1 MLEIR
6 HLKTLQALRETN
18 SLVEA
23 AERLHL
29 TQSALSHQF
38 RELEDR
44 LGLPLF
50 IRKTKP
56 VRFTSAG
63 LRLLQ
68 LADNLLP
75 QLRQTERDLSRLAGG
90 TAGRLHMAIECHSCF
105 QWLMPTIDQF
115 RDAWPEVELDLA
127 SGFAFAPLPAL
138 ARGDLDL
145 VVTADPQ
152 EMTGITYIPLF
163 TYEAWLA
170 VANQHPLAGEPWVRP
185 EQLQSE
191 VLITYPVERNRLDV
205 FTRFLDLAD
214 VEPAH
219 VRTAELTVMMVQLV
233 ASGRGV
239 CCLPNWALYEYSSRQ
254 YVSAQRLGKNG
265 LFATLYAALRTD
277 MLEVPFMQDFLLTA
291 KDTSFS
297 TLEGVSAATET
308 KRTAQPAR

>member
-1 MLEIR
+1 MLELR
-6 HLKTLQALRETN
+6 HLKTLHALRDAD

-38 RELEDR
+38 KELEER
-44 LGLPLF
+44 LGLQLF
-50 IRKTKP
+50 VRKTKP

-68 LADNLLP
+68 LADTILP
-75 QLRQTERDLSRLAGG
+75 QLRGAERDLARLAGG

-145 VVTADPQ
+145 VVTSDPL
-152 EMTGITYIPLF
+152 ELPGITYVPLF
-163 TYEAWLA
+163 TYEAQLA
-170 VANQHPLAGEPWVRP
+170 VANQHPLAGKPFVAAEDLAR
-185 EQLQSE
+185 E
-191 VLITYPVERNRLDV
+191 VLIHYPVERDRLDI
-205 FTRFLDLAD
+205 FTRFLEPAD
-214 VEPAH
+214 VEPAG
-219 VRTAELTVMMVQLV
+219 VRTAELTVMMLQLV

-239 CCLPNWALYEYSSRQ
+239 CCLPNWALHEYSARG
-254 YVSAQRLGKNG
+254 YVSARRLGEKG
-265 LFATLYAALRTD
+265 LFATLYAGIRAD
-277 MLEVPFMQDFLLTA
+277 MLDAPFMRDFLLTA
-291 KDTSFS
+291 KDTSFA
-297 TLEGVSAATET
+297 TLEGVSAA
-308 KRTAQPAR
+308 RA

>member
-6 HLKTLQALRETN
+6 HLKTLHALRETD
-18 SLVEA
+18 SLVLA

-38 RELEDR
+38 KELEER

-50 IRKTKP
+50 MRKSKP

-75 QLRQTERDLSRLAGG
+75 QLRAAERDMARLAGG

-127 SGFAFAPLPAL
+127 SGFSFAPLPAL

-145 VVTADPQ
+145 VVTSDPV
-152 EMTGITYIPLF
+152 EMAGITYVPLF
-163 TYEAWLA
+163 TYEALLA
-170 VANQHPLAGEPWVRP
+170 VANQHPLASKAFIIAEDLST
-185 EQLQSE
+185 EI
-191 VLITYPVERNRLDV
+191 LITYPVERDRLDI
-205 FTRFLDLAD
+205 FTRFLEPAE
-214 VEPAH
+214 VEPAQ
-219 VRTAELTVMMVQLV
+219 VRTSELTVMMMQLV

-239 CCLPNWALYEYSSRQ
+239 CGLPNWALHEYSSRG
-254 YVSAQRLGKNG
+254 YVTAKRLGDKG
-265 LFATLYAALRTD
+265 LFATLFAGVRTD
-277 MLEVPFMQDFLLTA
+277 MLDAPFMRDFLLTA
-291 KDTSFS
+291 KDTSFAN
-297 TLEGVSAATET
+297 LEGVSV
-308 KRTAQPAR
+308 ARN

>member
-6 HLKTLQALRETN
+6 HLKTLHALREAD

-38 RELEDR
+38 KELEER

-68 LADNLLP
+68 LADATLP
-75 QLRQTERDLSRLAGG
+75 LMRGAERDLARLAGG

-145 VVTADPQ
+145 VVTSDPL
-152 EMTGITYIPLF
+152 ELPGITYVPLF
-163 TYEAWLA
+163 NYEAMLA
-170 VANQHPLAGEPWVRP
+170 VANQHPLASKPYIVPDDLRD
-185 EQLQSE
+185 QT
-191 VLITYPVERNRLDV
+191 LITYPVERDRLDI
-205 FTRFLDLAD
+205 FTRFL
-214 VEPAH
+214 EPAETEPAA
-219 VRTAELTVMMVQLV
+219 VRTAELTVMMMQLV

-239 CCLPNWALYEYSSRQ
+239 CGMPHWALHEYSARG
-254 YVSAQRLGKNG
+254 YVKGKRLGEKG
-265 LFATLYAALRTD
+265 LFATLYAAVRSD
-277 MLEVPFMQDFLLTA
+277 MLEAPFMRDFLLTA
-291 KDTSFS
+291 KDTSFA
-297 TLEGVSAATET
+297 TLEGVSAV
-308 KRTAQPAR
+308 RG

>member
-6 HLKTLQALRETN
+6 HLKTMHALRDAD

-38 RELEDR
+38 KELEDR
-44 LGLPLF
+44 LGMQLF
-50 IRKTKP
+50 VRKTKP

-68 LADNLLP
+68 LADEILP
-75 QLRQTERDLSRLAGG
+75 QLRVAERDLSRLAGG

-127 SGFAFAPLPAL
+127 SGFSFAPLPAL

-145 VVTADPQ
+145 VVTSDPV
-152 EMTGITYIPLF
+152 ELPGITYVPLF
-163 TYEAWLA
+163 TYEALLA
-170 VANQHPLAGEPWVRP
+170 VAKQHPLATKHHIEPSD
-185 EQLQSE
+185 LASE
-191 VLITYPVERNRLDV
+191 TLICYPVDRDRLDI
-205 FTRFLDLAD
+205 FTRFL
-214 VEPAH
+214 EPADIEPAA
-219 VRTAELTVMMVQLV
+219 VRTAEMTVMMMQLV

-239 CCLPNWALYEYSSRQ
+239 CCLPNWAMHEYSSRG
-254 YVSAQRLGKNG
+254 YVTARRLGAKG
-265 LFATLYAALRTD
+265 LIATLYAAIRTD
-277 MLEVPFMQDFLLTA
+277 MLDAPFMRDFLMTA

-297 TLEGVSAATET
+297 TLEGVSAA
-308 KRTAQPAR
+308 RN